1 MEKLQANIILEILG
15 RPPEHIKEALNTLT
29 AKLGSENGIKIIEKT
44 IHEPIPVKDSKDL
57 FTTFADI
64 TLELES
70 LINYFNLIFSYM
82 PSHIELINPEKI
94 ILTNI
99 DFNELGNKLIQRLH
113 DYDAITKKTLY
124 DNKIL
129 MEKLQ
134 EVAPHL
140 FNQPQQISKEQTK
153 KTIKKSKN
161 PLKKKK

>member
-1 MEKLQANIILEILG
+1 MEKLQTNIILEILG

-70 LINYFNLIFSYM
+70 LINYFSIIFSYM

-99 DFNELGNKLIQRLH
+99 DFNDLGNKLIQRMH
-113 DYDAITKKTLY
+113 DYDAITKKALN

-140 FNQPQQISKEQTK
+140 FNQPQQIKNQADTAK
-153 KTIKKSKN
+153 KTKSKKS
-161 PLKKKK
+161 LKKKR